1 MQGTSL
7 VLNEDVF
14 KWTER
19 GTKDRFRVY
28 TIAQGHSRKGP
39 CGHKSEPISVVG
51 RKAGNWPGSEAALT
65 TLSSPALPQT
75 IQLQDLN
82 LISSTDS
89 TCYSAARVL
98 EIKKEWGDF
107 PGGPVVKEST
117 CQWRGHRFYPWS
129 RKTPHATE
137 QRSLIATPAEPV
149 RLKPMPCNK
158 RNRDEEPVS
167 YH

>member
-1 MQGTSL
+1 MKTC
-7 VLNEDVF
+7 LNEQKEEQKIGLGFTQLHKGILGRGHVSI
-14 KWTER
+14 KVSLWVWWGER
-19 GTKDRFRVY
+19 QETGQ
-28 TIAQGHSRKGP
+28 A
-39 CGHKSEPISVVG
+39 
-51 RKAGNWPGSEAALT
+51 SEAALT

-82 LISSTDS
+82 LIFSTDS

-98 EIKKEWGDF
+98 EIKKEWGNF
-107 PGGPVVKEST
+107 PGGQVVKEST
-117 CQWRGHRFYPWS
+117 CQWRGHRFDPWS

-137 QRSLIATPAEPV
+137 QLSLIATPAEPV

-158 RNRDEEPVS
+158 RSHHDEEPVS